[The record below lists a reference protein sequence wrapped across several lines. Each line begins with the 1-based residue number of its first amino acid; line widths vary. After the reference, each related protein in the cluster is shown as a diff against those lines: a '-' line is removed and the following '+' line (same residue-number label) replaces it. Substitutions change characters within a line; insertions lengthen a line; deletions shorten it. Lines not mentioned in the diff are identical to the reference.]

1 MVHCC
6 VLGCKSDSERKEP
19 DLSFHCFPENDN
31 SHKNWIKATGRINWK
46 ANKSSKICSRHFDES
61 MLIKKKKRVLLLPGA
76 QPSLDIKST
85 AISSTSSQSSSSMC
99 STSDTNCLTSECIEP
114 SLFIKVEESVVKDEP
129 SISYQEYNIET
140 DYKLSA
146 PNMHIE
152 HTKIEKQDDDEDDD
166 DDEDGDDD
174 DDENDDG
181 PSPACVRPPS
191 ASIPSLSHSRKRHVS
206 APASEQHQ
214 PVIDVSPK
222 AVEIRMLKR
231 KLEKSQ
237 IRTADRLKKIKALR
251 QKNLRLTRKLA
262 NLENVIAELKSMNGS
277 KSTANDTNTVS
288 RLNPVRARQNQES
301 QNSRATCSAEEGLV
315 LESIDPTNRRDIFK
329 IFVNPTVSTG
339 KYPVMSVVPLIVDR
353 SSEG

>member
-114 SLFIKVEESVVKDEP
+114 SLFI
-129 SISYQEYNIET
+129 
-140 DYKLSA
+140 
-146 PNMHIE
+146 
-152 HTKIEKQDDDEDDD
+152 KIEKQDDDEDDD